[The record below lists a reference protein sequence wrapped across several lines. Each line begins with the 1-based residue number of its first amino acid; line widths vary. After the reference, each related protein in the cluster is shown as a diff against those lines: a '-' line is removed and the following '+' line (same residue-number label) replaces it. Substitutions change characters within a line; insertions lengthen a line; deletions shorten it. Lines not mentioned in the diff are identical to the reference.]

1 MKRRQMIFP
10 LVCCI
15 PLLASCT
22 STQTVGAFPWSVKP
36 HYRVSDSGLS
46 PQAYY
51 QTGRYFQGQQR
62 YDQALQAYRKALDA
76 DGSFYEARNGLGVIL
91 SLQGRYPEAIEQ
103 FQLALKVAPEAAHI
117 HNNLGYAYYLHGRPA
132 EAVVALEQAVKL
144 DAGNSRAHANLGLA
158 LAKAG
163 DGEKAQQALGQA
175 AALQDARGEP
185 GPAADNAGPAATAG
199 QALALPKDRGVIR
212 PLPEMESSLQLVQLA
227 PSVFELRE
235 RAVLPMG
242 TPLVAETQKFRVEV
256 SNGNGV
262 TGMARKVGRFLGG
275 NGFVA
280 SRITNQKPFEV
291 GLSHIYYRAG
301 YLGEAQRVKA
311 NFPDQPALIQ
321 SNALRADVDVRLV
334 LGRDVADRTAYFDAG
349 AGRIRLAQAG
359 GGS

>member
-1 MKRRQMIFP
+1 MKRRQTILP
-10 LVCCI
+10 LACCI

-22 STQTVGAFPWSVKP
+22 STQTVGGLPWSVKP
-36 HYRVSDSGLS
+36 HYSVSDSGLS
-46 PQAYY
+46 PLAYY

-76 DGSFYEARNGLGVIL
+76 DGSFYEARNGVGVIL

-103 FQLALKVAPEAAHI
+103 FTLALKQAPEAAHI
-117 HNNLGYAYYLHGRPA
+117 HNNLGYAYYLHGRSA
-132 EAVVALEQAVKL
+132 EAVAALEQAVKF

-163 DGEKAQQALGQA
+163 DAEKAQQALGQA

-185 GPAADNAGPAATAG
+185 GPATGNIGPAAAAG

-212 PLPEMESSLQLVQLA
+212 PLPEVESSLQVVQLA

-235 RAVLPMG
+235 RAAVPRG
-242 TPLVAETQKFRVEV
+242 TPLVAEARKFRVEV

-280 SRITNQKPFEV
+280 SRITNQKPFRVE
-291 GLSHIYYRAG
+291 LSHIYYRAG

-311 NFPDQPALIQ
+311 NLPDQPVLMQ
-321 SNALRADVDVRLV
+321 SGTLRADIDVRLV
-334 LGRDVADRTAYFDAG
+334 LGRDVADRTAYFEAG
-349 AGRIRLAQAG
+349 AGRIRLAQADA
-359 GGS
+359 GS